1 MGSAKSVNDIIY
13 YVSNQIALCSG
24 VPESLSSIDIAGHRR
39 SDIKTFYRG
48 FVLSLARD
56 LAAVST
62 GGHSA
67 SVSGV
72 YTFAFG
78 S

>member
-1 MGSAKSVNDIIY
+1 MQWCTGVAIEY
-13 YVSNQIALCSG
+13 RYSG
-24 VPESLSSIDIAGHRR
+24 TPKERHQNILSR
-39 SDIKTFYRG
+39 